1 MRQEFVQKN
10 DKLDRTSNVYFRFPS
25 FGTLSLVTHENHDN
39 LGSNATFGLSW
50 KRNAR
55 DPDQNPRASLPRRS
69 QFWTRGALT
78 SLQQPARPQRLKPL
92 PTDRQSSWYVP
103 HAPVC
108 DDKNALLLT
117 FVKPPAGKQKKKWSK
132 GKGTQTPTSIL
143 RAHRIQP

>member
-1 MRQEFVQKN
+1 MTICVQMRRSPVSSK
-10 DKLDRTSNVYFRFPS
+10 S
-25 FGTLSLVTHENHDN
+25 
-39 LGSNATFGLSW
+39 
-50 KRNAR
+50 NAR
-55 DPDQNPRASLPRRS
+55 DLDQNPRASLPRRS

-132 GKGTQTPTSIL
+132 GKGTQTPSSIL
-143 RAHRIQP
+143 RAHRIQPRTTIEMRTHIYRTSATSDHDMSQDQR